1 MSDFQYR
8 IFGTTFSPLKENLSV
23 MKQKGVT
30 KNKRTKALKDRVH
43 QHLNDKNDIITEEDI
58 KNIKV
63 GEDAVEEEP
72 EFKEDIKDA
81 DELARAIKEK
91 KQSTPWT
98 IMGEEDN

>member
-1 MSDFQYR
+1 MAQHFLPK
-8 IFGTTFSPLKENLSV
+8 GKNLSV

-30 KNKRTKALKDRVH
+30 KNKGTKALKDRVH
-43 QHLNDKNDIITEEDI
+43 QHLNDKNDIITDEDI

-63 GEDAVEEEP
+63 GEESIEEEP

-81 DELARAIKEK
+81 DELAKAIKEK

-98 IMGEEDN
+98 ILGEEDN

>member
-1 MSDFQYR
+1 
-8 IFGTTFSPLKENLSV
+8 

-30 KNKRTKALKDRVH
+30 KKKGTQALKDRVH
-43 QHLNDKNDIITEEDI
+43 QHLNDRNDIITDEDI

-63 GEDAVEEEP
+63 GDEP
-72 EFKEDIKDA
+72 DSADTEKA
-81 DELARAIKEK
+81 DELADSIKEK